1 MRKYLYIGWAI
12 SLLLVIFSPLLLL
25 QLFDYGCWM
34 AFCFAIYYIVWAIYI
49 ACIEMVIETIGSEY
63 NKNITPERK
72 SIFVAFFSISSFVCS
87 IPIIAFPLLSI
98 SEEFLCKVNYLFG
111 MHLTTTYE
119 GGIIVVMM
127 FVGSLYL
134 LFGYTSSVFP
144 ILAKVLKTDFRK
156 SSIYGILSSVVIFVC
171 LYGAFSFFSKSVS
184 YKYDGSF
191 STQME
196 QEERELDYKIESE
209 KNKIIQKSIDYYKP

>member
-1 MRKYLYIGWAI
+1 
-12 SLLLVIFSPLLLL
+12 
-25 QLFDYGCWM
+25 
-34 AFCFAIYYIVWAIYI
+34 
-49 ACIEMVIETIGSEY
+49 
-63 NKNITPERK
+63 
-72 SIFVAFFSISSFVCS
+72 
-87 IPIIAFPLLSI
+87 
-98 SEEFLCKVNYLFG
+98 
-111 MHLTTTYE
+111 
-119 GGIIVVMM
+119 MM
-127 FVGSLYL
+127 FVGGLYL

-156 SSIYGILSSVVIFVC
+156 SSIYGILSSVALFLS

-184 YKYDGSF
+184 YNYDGSF

>member
-1 MRKYLYIGWAI
+1 
-12 SLLLVIFSPLLLL
+12 
-25 QLFDYGCWM
+25 
-34 AFCFAIYYIVWAIYI
+34 
-49 ACIEMVIETIGSEY
+49 MVIETIGSEY
-63 NKNITPERK
+63 NKISLQIVSRFC
-72 SIFVAFFSISSFVCS
+72 SIFSISSFVCS

-127 FVGSLYL
+127 FVGSIYL

-171 LYGAFSFFSKSVS
+171 LYGAFSFFLKA
-184 YKYDGSF
+184 F
-191 STQME
+191 HISTTVHLAH
-196 QEERELDYKIESE
+196 RW
-209 KNKIIQKSIDYYKP
+209 NKKKEN

>member
-1 MRKYLYIGWAI
+1 M
-12 SLLLVIFSPLLLL
+12 
-25 QLFDYGCWM
+25 
-34 AFCFAIYYIVWAIYI
+34 
-49 ACIEMVIETIGSEY
+49 
-63 NKNITPERK
+63 
-72 SIFVAFFSISSFVCS
+72 
-87 IPIIAFPLLSI
+87 
-98 SEEFLCKVNYLFG
+98 NYLFG

-196 QEERELDYKIESE
+196 QEEREQDYKIEYE
-209 KNKIIQKSIDYYKP
+209 KNKIIQKSVDNFKP